1 MGRHSVATT
10 FRRDPTR
17 GFTLLELLIVVA
29 LVGITS
35 SFAMGSWRKIQAKI
49 QARAAMEAAAM
60 ETLLVAFHNARSDAT
75 TKERRSGVAVSAD
88 TTSSFAAAGET
99 RHGLRYLRFIDSP
112 TGTYGLLDASDTIV
126 QDWRTLEGQVFA
138 YAGSS
143 SGMSDGVASIV
154 FNSDGST
161 DNDLRCELGMANF
174 PDTLRL
180 TLLPATGLATLER

>member
-1 MGRHSVATT
+1 MGRDSVATT
-10 FRRDPTR
+10 FRRKSTE

-29 LVGITS
+29 LVGITAG
-35 SFAMGSWRKIQAKI
+35 FAVGSWRKIQAKI
-49 QARAAMEAAAM
+49 QARAAM

-75 TKERRSGVAVSAD
+75 AKERRSGVALSAD
-88 TTSSFAAAGET
+88 TTSSFVSGGQA
-99 RHGLRYLRFIDSP
+99 RHGLRYLRFVDSP
-112 TGTYGLLDASDTIV
+112 TGTSGLLDATDSIV

-138 YAGSS
+138 YSGSS

-174 PDTLRL
+174 SDTLHFN
-180 TLLPATGLATLER
+180 LLPATGLATLER